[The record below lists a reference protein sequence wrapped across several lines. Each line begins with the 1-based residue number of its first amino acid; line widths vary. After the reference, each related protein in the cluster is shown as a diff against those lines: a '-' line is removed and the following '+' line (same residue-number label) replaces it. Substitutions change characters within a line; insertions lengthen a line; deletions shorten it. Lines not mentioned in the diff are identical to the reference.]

1 MNVAHDRRFG
11 WNIKLNK
18 ARELEPWVVTKV
30 SSAGSVLNINRDG
43 KLDVNGKKKQFVTR
57 CHRLTLPVVSRGLGD
72 HFLCSISRSVLS
84 RPSHPPH
91 NIWAKDWDLMG
102 SDR

>member
-43 KLDVNGKKKQFVTR
+43 KLDVNGKKKTVR
-57 CHRLTLPVVSRGLGD
+57 NEMPPIDLARRVSG
-72 HFLCSISRSVLS
+72 
-84 RPSHPPH
+84 P
-91 NIWAKDWDLMG
+91 W
-102 SDR
+102 